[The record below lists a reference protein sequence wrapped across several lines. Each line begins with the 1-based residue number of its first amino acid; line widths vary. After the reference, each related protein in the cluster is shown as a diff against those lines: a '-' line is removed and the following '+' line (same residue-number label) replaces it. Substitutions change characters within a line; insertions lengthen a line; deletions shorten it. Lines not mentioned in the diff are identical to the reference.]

1 MKATSD
7 DSEGD
12 AGEEEEE
19 EEGEKKAG
27 EEKARKRAAER
38 STGAERK
45 RQKVEKEV
53 SRCYLKFEEELFV
66 KVSRSQLLCV
76 LASPGSAEKLQWRV
90 LQHAEA
96 AYDFQA
102 PRGKEEGKGGPK
114 ADAPADCSNDSIQRI
129 VLHCVQ
135 TP

>member
-1 MKATSD
+1 MDVDYVLMLAPTVLAASEKIADSD
-7 DSEGD
+7 ESDSDGSEED
-12 AGEEEEE
+12 AGEE

-76 LASPGSAEKLQWRV
+76 VASPGSAEGITM
-90 LQHAEA
+90 ACTA
-96 AYDFQA
+96 A
-102 PRGKEEGKGGPK
+102 
-114 ADAPADCSNDSIQRI
+114 C
-129 VLHCVQ
+129 
-135 TP
+135 